1 MKNLY
6 FELRKSDDDE
16 RMVYGYASTE
26 ALDSD
31 GEVISKEAMQGA
43 WNEYMEYGNVREMHR
58 PSAVGVVK
66 EFNHDPLGTWIGA
79 KVVDDKAWA
88 KVKEG
93 VYKGFSVGGKKTSQK
108 GSTITGMRLS
118 EISLVD
124 RPANPDAKIEIWKAA
139 AVNETDDVAR
149 LVRGLADAIQ
159 KHAGEETMSEEVEE
173 VVEKAEDAPAVVEEV
188 EKAEIASSDEI
199 NQEFIKAIAS
209 MTEQIQKLSDGNE
222 ALLKRIDELEAEPEA
237 PKAALTAVAKGA
249 DVEVAN
255 ETEEELDAVGLI
267 SKIHAAGGKRGLI

>member
-1 MKNLY
+1 
-6 FELRKSDDDE
+6 
-16 RMVYGYASTE
+16 
-26 ALDSD
+26 
-31 GEVISKEAMQGA
+31 
-43 WNEYMEYGNVREMHR
+43 
-58 PSAVGVVK
+58 VVK

-108 GSTITGMRLS
+108 GTTITGMRLS

-159 KHAGEETMSEEVEE
+159 KHAGEETMSEEVEEVVEKAEEVVEE